1 MDDLILQEL
10 GARIGTL
17 EIERAVLKARVA
29 KLTAELERRNADV
42 EHEQNTEL

>member
-17 EIERAVLKARVA
+17 EIERAVLKAQIA
-29 KLTAELERRNADV
+29 GLTAELERRSTDV
-42 EHEQNTEL
+42 EHEQNT

>member
-17 EIERAVLKARVA
+17 EIERAVLKARVVE
-29 KLTAELERRNADV
+29 LTAELERRNTDV
-42 EHEQNTEL
+42 EYEQNT

>member
-1 MDDLILQEL
+1 MNDLILQEL

-29 KLTAELERRNADV
+29 ELTAELERRNTDGG
-42 EHEQNTEL
+42 NKSDN

>member
-1 MDDLILQEL
+1 MNDLILQEL

-29 KLTAELERRNADV
+29 ELTAELERRNTDG